1 MAFKDARKISK
12 FVFFCKQDLTYGS
25 PDYISAKIA
34 TKYLTSKF
42 CWLISY
48 FVIIICFVFR
58 CCSSFS
64 NSGGS
69 VSILVLPLCFMLSS
83 QLLVQEKAEVAQ
95 GFVARHLE
103 FQLVR
108 ELKTFTHI
116 GRGKTASL
124 QILSEFCCNF
134 EP

>member
-1 MAFKDARKISK
+1 MFKFRGVCFYS
-12 FVFFCKQDLTYGS
+12 
-25 PDYISAKIA
+25 
-34 TKYLTSKF
+34 
-42 CWLISY
+42 
-48 FVIIICFVFR
+48 FVFR
-58 CCSSFS
+58 SCSSFL

-108 ELKTFTHI
+108 ELKTFIHR

-124 QILSEFCCNF
+124 QILSEFCRNF

>member
-1 MAFKDARKISK
+1 MACKDARKISK
-12 FVFFCKQDLTYGS
+12 PVFLQDSIYGS

-34 TKYLTSKF
+34 TKHLTSKF

-48 FVIIICFVFR
+48 FVYHHMFRFSLLFIIFKFRGVCFYSFVFR
-58 CCSSFS
+58 SCSSFL

-95 GFVARHLE
+95 GFVAGHLDLD
-103 FQLVR
+103 F
-108 ELKTFTHI
+108 F
-116 GRGKTASL
+116 
-124 QILSEFCCNF
+124 
-134 EP
+134 

>member
-1 MAFKDARKISK
+1 MAFKDARKISRS
-12 FVFFCKQDLTYGS
+12 VFLQDLIFDS

-34 TKYLTSKF
+34 TKHLTSKF
-42 CWLISY
+42 CWLIFY

-58 CCSSFS
+58 SCSSFL

-95 GFVARHLE
+95 GFVAGHLV

-108 ELKTFTHI
+108 
-116 GRGKTASL
+116 
-124 QILSEFCCNF
+124 
-134 EP
+134 